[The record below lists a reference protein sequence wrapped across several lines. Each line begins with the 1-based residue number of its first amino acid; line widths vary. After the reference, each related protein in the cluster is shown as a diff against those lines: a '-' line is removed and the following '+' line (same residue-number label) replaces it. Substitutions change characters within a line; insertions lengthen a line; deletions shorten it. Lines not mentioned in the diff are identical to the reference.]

1 MTINKYVWPD
11 AREVPTTLFYYVVDT
26 QVELFGVFP
35 PQGSLGYVI
44 ESTQAYFFNGNKWH
58 LVDFQETK
66 PTDEARVSTT
76 TLVDDS
82 QLKFNMLANRKYRF
96 AGKVFYDTNATA
108 DFKFGYAGPAGST
121 LIRIARSIIV
131 PGTTAYAGII
141 VETTYATNL
150 AVTGTGTIGG
160 FIQFDG
166 IIHNGANAG
175 VFSFQ
180 WAQNTSN
187 VGATTVL
194 AGSSLEHATF

>member
-1 MTINKYVWPD
+1 MTISKYVWPD
-11 AREVPTTLFYYVVDT
+11 VREVPTTIFYYVADT
-26 QVELFGVFP
+26 QAELFGVFP

-66 PTDEARVSTT
+66 STDEARVSTT
-76 TLVDDS
+76 TLANDS
-82 QLKFNMLANRKYRF
+82 KLKFDMLANRKYRL

-108 DFKFGYAGPAGST
+108 DFKFGYAGPAGAT
-121 LIRIARSIIV
+121 LIRLSRKLVA
-131 PGTTAYAGII
+131 PGTGFLDVT
-141 VETTYATNL
+141 VDTTYATEISV
-150 AVTGTGTIGG
+150 AGSATTGYIEY
-160 FIQFDG
+160 DG

-175 VFSFQ
+175 TFAFQ

-187 VGATTVL
+187 AGATTVL